1 MKIPRDLSGA
11 DLVRLL
17 RQFGYEVSR
26 QTGSYIRLTT
36 TQGGQHHV
44 TVPAHDPLRV
54 GTLSSILSD
63 VASHS
68 GMSKEALSA
77 ILFGLVCFPRTG

>member
-1 MKIPRDLSGA
+1 MKIPRNLSGE
-11 DLVRLL
+11 DLVKRLS
-17 RQFGYEVSR
+17 QFGYEVSR
-26 QTGSYIRLTT
+26 QTGSHIRLTT

-54 GTLSSILSD
+54 GTLNSILGD
-63 VASHS
+63 VANHL

-77 ILFGLVCFPRTG
+77 ILFG